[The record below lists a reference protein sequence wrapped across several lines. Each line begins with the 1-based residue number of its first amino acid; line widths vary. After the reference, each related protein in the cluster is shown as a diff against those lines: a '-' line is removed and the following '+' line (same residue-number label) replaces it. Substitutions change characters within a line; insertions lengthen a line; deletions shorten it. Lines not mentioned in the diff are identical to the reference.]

1 MYPSSQSFYATLPLH
16 MQRGC
21 FQIRNYDQ
29 LVTKESMSESSC
41 QENGFVAV
49 ENVKSSYITNNGSL
63 STDLSKDT
71 ALPSI
76 VDDPLLTED
85 SAKQCSVK
93 QVAEPELNID
103 APNAASVSWK
113 WNEEDIDA
121 PSILEAYTCV
131 ADSVFPIK
139 VEDFFRYLFSDDAL
153 NFLESFRQKCG
164 DKDFRCS
171 SWHPQEKFGYARELS
186 FQHPIKIY
194 LGAKFGGCHE
204 VQKFRVYRNRAY
216 AVDGNGIVWVLHL
229 VIETSQEV
237 SDVPYAD
244 YFRVENIWCS
254 TPSFM
259 QKKVICSREN
269 EGKKLGEREEEG
281 KEGGLWSVERDKD
294 ESKECCFLR
303 MMLIHNLCPF
313 ISSKQTIIKL
323 RMQQLHYPDAVALR
337 FQNQTCYAL
346 AISDGEAHE
355 MLKQKNL
362 EKQAQNG
369 EINLDREV
377 KTGESS
383 EGSQEQSNHTKIL
396 ATSNAFDATTHN
408 VGSHLQGNFIEP
420 SSVPLFKEFMTKF
433 RSSLRSHSNLSLLL
447 ITVVALIFFIQQCS
461 ILVLLA
467 RPQHIHMNTPVDI
480 TNRMNNEV
488 TRSPSD
494 IAWLEKRIHHLK
506 DEMYMVESRLERMRG
521 GCGKR
526 FFFFFVEELATI
538 VVVNRRLPWCIE
550 EASAKSNATAT
561 VEGASSPSIVEE
573 NSGKYN
579 TLYPELG
586 YFRLLKNQSAIPL
599 TLQPQELFLSKE
611 ILGTEPLPIIMV
623 RTRGLGCVLGHITNR
638 GVGRGDRDDSDDAP
652 QRPQSTASARRQRV
666 AITAE
671 HDEPVVPVTEA
682 VGASV
687 EPIVYADEPMA
698 RGDVH
703 DTGADTPAD
712 TGTQAVEDEAEGF
725 LGGPSDPS
733 VLTEYADHVAGSVWT
748 GEERPELKLSS
759 HGRKVHSLGRPIPAI
774 KGLVVGT
781 GLSLLI
787 ACSIDTG
794 DRRLL
799 SSFVER

>member
-1 MYPSSQSFYATLPLH
+1 MASTVVAAAVRSDVPPRQPVDPSASSSPDVADRSDSFNSSPNHFSDTEIQLQTPDVLKSEEYRQLFRLPLEEVLIEDFNCALQENLLIQGH
-16 MQRGC
+16 MYLFVNFIC
-21 FQIRNYDQ
+21 FYSNIFGYETKKIIPFPE
-29 LVTKESMSESSC
+29 VTSVRRAKTAGLFPNAIEILAGNKKYFFASFLSRDEAFRIINEGWSRHGNGAIAIMEQKESMSESSC

-204 VQKFRVYRNRAY
+204 VQKFRVYRNS
-216 AVDGNGIVWVLHL
+216 HL

-244 YFRVENIWCS
+244 YFRVE
-254 TPSFM
+254 
-259 QKKVICSREN
+259 
-269 EGKKLGEREEEG
+269 
-281 KEGGLWSVERDKD
+281 GLWSVERDKD

-303 MMLIHNLCPF
+303 VYVNVAF
-313 ISSKQTIIKL
+313 SKKTIWKGKIIQSTIEEC
-323 RMQQLHYPDAVALR
+323 RDA
-337 FQNQTCYAL
+337 YATW
-346 AISDGEAHE
+346 INMAHE

-408 VGSHLQGNFIEP
+408 VGSHLPGNFIEP

-550 EASAKSNATAT
+550 EASAKSNAT
-561 VEGASSPSIVEE
+561 VH
-573 NSGKYN
+573 
-579 TLYPELG
+579 
-586 YFRLLKNQSAIPL
+586 R
-599 TLQPQELFLSKE
+599 
-611 ILGTEPLPIIMV
+611 
-623 RTRGLGCVLGHITNR
+623 RG
-638 GVGRGDRDDSDDAP
+638 
-652 QRPQSTASARRQRV
+652 
-666 AITAE
+666 
-671 HDEPVVPVTEA
+671 
-682 VGASV
+682 
-687 EPIVYADEPMA
+687 
-698 RGDVH
+698 
-703 DTGADTPAD
+703 
-712 TGTQAVEDEAEGF
+712 
-725 LGGPSDPS
+725 
-733 VLTEYADHVAGSVWT
+733 
-748 GEERPELKLSS
+748 
-759 HGRKVHSLGRPIPAI
+759 
-774 KGLVVGT
+774 
-781 GLSLLI
+781 
-787 ACSIDTG
+787 
-794 DRRLL
+794 
-799 SSFVER
+799 SFVTVHRRDHG